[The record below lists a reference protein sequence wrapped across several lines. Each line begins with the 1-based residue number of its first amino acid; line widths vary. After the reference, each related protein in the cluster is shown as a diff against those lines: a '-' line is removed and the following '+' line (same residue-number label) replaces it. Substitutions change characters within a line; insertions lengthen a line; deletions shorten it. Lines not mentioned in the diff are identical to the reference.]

1 VESSISQ
8 KSIIFDLGINN
19 KTQRLMQTQ
28 STELNFEGQNVFVG
42 IDAHL
47 KSWTVSILT
56 DHLFHKTFTQPASVV
71 PLHNYLERN
80 FPGGVYHSVYEAGFC
95 GLWPHYKLKGMGIDN
110 IVVNPADVPTSQKEH
125 LQKDDPTDSRK
136 LARSLRS
143 GDLKAIYI
151 PDPSTLEDRSLV
163 RMRAVLVKDMVR
175 FKQRI
180 KSFLHFYGIDY
191 PQEFEKSGTHW
202 SKRFMKWLNEVSLE
216 HDSGT
221 QTLRI
226 LVQEAEQQRKLLL
239 EVLRKIRLLSCSEK
253 YAKNIVLLR
262 TIPGI
267 GFITAITFLTEIEK
281 IERFENTDHF
291 AGFVGLVP
299 DRHSSGEKDNNGEM
313 TFRGNDILR
322 RSLIESSW
330 MAARFDPALMMSYHS
345 YIKRMEPNKA
355 IIRIARKVLNR
366 MYFVLRNK
374 VEYVPGVVK

>member
-1 VESSISQ
+1 
-8 KSIIFDLGINN
+8 
-19 KTQRLMQTQ
+19 MQTQ